1 MKLGKKF
8 KMQELILTAVFVMLT
23 VVPSYPQIFLIES
36 SDNNRTGT
44 DNLNGIYSNV
54 IVHGDENEQA
64 NYVPLCNGSL
74 LLLAMGSMYLLR
86 KREK

>member
-1 MKLGKKF
+1 MKLGNKF
-8 KMQELILTAVFVMLT
+8 KMQELMLTAVFVMLT

-36 SDNNRTGT
+36 SDNNRTGP
-44 DNLNGIYSNV
+44 DNSNGIYSNV
-54 IVHGDENEQA
+54 IVHGDLNDQA